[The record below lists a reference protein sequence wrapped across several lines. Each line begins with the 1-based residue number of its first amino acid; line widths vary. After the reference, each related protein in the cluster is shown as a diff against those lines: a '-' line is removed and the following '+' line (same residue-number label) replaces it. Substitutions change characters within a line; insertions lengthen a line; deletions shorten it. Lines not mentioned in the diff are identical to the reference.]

1 MDSIA
6 CYSLDYEFYK
16 KYPIQSINTLEENKQ
31 ILEQI
36 KIELRDLGKL
46 EENMKPNEL
55 LNLCCKALENGYL
68 ISQQLR
74 DMLFQLDK
82 YKSSKID
89 IYKQFKFK
97 NYQQDL
103 LNFIKPN
110 IGWRNKERDFNI
122 YVKIKKGTLYQE
134 IAEKEEISV
143 QAISQINSKIQNS
156 ISNLKGRF
164 YEIEYEKYL
173 KSLNKF
179 KNCKVVRDGSPGK
192 PDIIIIDEKNNTMYI
207 FSLKNLELNKNPYC
221 VIVEELKPELQFAYY
236 NYTFEIFTH
245 ILADMIGFILMM
257 IFK

>member
-1 MDSIA
+1 MDSIT

-97 NYQQDL
+97 NYQQDF

-134 IAEKEEISV
+134 IA
-143 QAISQINSKIQNS
+143 
-156 ISNLKGRF
+156 
-164 YEIEYEKYL
+164 
-173 KSLNKF
+173 
-179 KNCKVVRDGSPGK
+179 
-192 PDIIIIDEKNNTMYI
+192 
-207 FSLKNLELNKNPYC
+207 
-221 VIVEELKPELQFAYY
+221 
-236 NYTFEIFTH
+236 
-245 ILADMIGFILMM
+245 
-257 IFK
+257 

>member
-1 MDSIA
+1 MSKP
-6 CYSLDYEFYK
+6 LVK
-16 KYPIQSINTLEENKQ
+16 LIQ
-31 ILEQI
+31 
-36 KIELRDLGKL
+36 
-46 EENMKPNEL
+46 
-55 LNLCCKALENGYL
+55 
-68 ISQQLR
+68 
-74 DMLFQLDK
+74 
-82 YKSSKID
+82 
-89 IYKQFKFK
+89 
-97 NYQQDL
+97 
-103 LNFIKPN
+103 
-110 IGWRNKERDFNI
+110 
-122 YVKIKKGTLYQE
+122 
-134 IAEKEEISV
+134 
-143 QAISQINSKIQNS
+143 KIQNS

-207 FSLKNLELNKNPYC
+207 FSLKDLELNKNPYC

>member
-103 LNFIKPN
+103 LNFIKPD

-221 VIVEELKPELQFAYY
+221 VIVEELKPELQFTYY

-245 ILADMIGFILMM
+245 ILADMIISVIVGI
-257 IFK
+257 

>member
-55 LNLCCKALENGYL
+55 LNLCCKALVNGYL

-134 IAEKEEISV
+134 IA
-143 QAISQINSKIQNS
+143 
-156 ISNLKGRF
+156 
-164 YEIEYEKYL
+164 
-173 KSLNKF
+173 
-179 KNCKVVRDGSPGK
+179 
-192 PDIIIIDEKNNTMYI
+192 
-207 FSLKNLELNKNPYC
+207 
-221 VIVEELKPELQFAYY
+221 
-236 NYTFEIFTH
+236 
-245 ILADMIGFILMM
+245 
-257 IFK
+257 